1 MLRLSKKRILILLG
15 ERGLNQKDL
24 AVRMGVIPS
33 NLSVLLNRRSVYP
46 ATAARIASALNVSV
60 EDILED

>member
-1 MLRLSKKRILILLG
+1 MLRLSKKRVLILLG
-15 ERGLNQKDL
+15 ERGMRQKDL
-24 AVRMGVIPS
+24 AERMGVIPN

-60 EDILED
+60 EEILED